1 MVVTVSGK
9 GRNETPFNLGDATG
23 EFQAEEEK
31 KKAQMSSGFRHKLCL
46 RHPMSALHHAV
57 FAPSQCLPLC

>member
-31 KKAQMSSGFRHKLCL
+31 KKA
-46 RHPMSALHHAV
+46 
-57 FAPSQCLPLC
+57 